1 MAEDANTA
9 ERKTNVFIS
18 YSRKDS
24 EAADR
29 LHAALTAEGFNPY
42 LDKHDIAAGEDWKA
56 RLGGLID
63 AADTMVF
70 LISPDSIASDVC
82 DWEINHA
89 ELPRQAHPAR
99 PGA

>member
-1 MAEDANTA
+1 MVDEASAG

-29 LHAALTAEGFNPY
+29 LHAALLAEGLNPY

-56 RLGGLID
+56 RLGGLI
-63 AADTMVF
+63 
-70 LISPDSIASDVC
+70 
-82 DWEINHA
+82 
-89 ELPRQAHPAR
+89 
-99 PGA
+99 